1 MLSEI
6 TMDIDMGAFWNPNG
20 GLIVSGRS
28 LSKRDMSILKRKWS
42 ANHRLPFNPL
52 KVWFNKIMFAVLA
65 IFS

>member
-28 LSKRDMSILKRKWS
+28 PSKREMSILKRKWS
-42 ANHRLPFNPL
+42 ENHQLPFNPL
-52 KVWFNKIMFAVLA
+52 KGWWHKIMFAVLA

>member
-6 TMDIDMGAFWNPNG
+6 TMDFDMGAFWNPNG

-28 LSKRDMSILKRKWS
+28 LSKKEMSILKRKWS
-42 ANHRLPFNPL
+42 ENHRLPFNPL
-52 KVWFNKIMFAVLA
+52 KGWLSRIMFAVLA